1 MDIPVLVEPTPA
13 GFRAS
18 TGAPLNLT
26 AEAATA
32 EAATAEVRRQY
43 VVMQARGVRVVSL
56 ALPEPD
62 PLWEL
67 TARLAANPFLE
78 EWDRAVKECR
88 RQREAEEEA
97 EEAAREV
104 DEAAKRTEQS
114 GVPEQN
120 GHPSPTRT
128 ATDPA
133 A

>member
-1 MDIPVLVEPTPA
+1 MDIPVLLEPTPT

-32 EAATAEVRRQY
+32 ELRRQF
-43 VVMQARGVRVVSL
+43 VVAQAGGARVVPLS
-56 ALPEPD
+56 LPEPD

-78 EWDRAVKECR
+78 EWDRAVKEAR
-88 RQREAEEEA
+88 REREAAEEA
-97 EEAAREV
+97 EEAAK
-104 DEAAKRTEQS
+104 EAAA
-114 GVPEQN
+114 PPDQN
-120 GHPSPTRT
+120 GHPSQAPTR
-128 ATDPA
+128 AEPA

>member
-1 MDIPVLVEPTPA
+1 MNIPVLLEPTPA

-32 EAATAEVRRQY
+32 DEATAELRRQF
-43 VVMQARGVRVVSL
+43 VVMQARGARVVPL
-56 ALPEPD
+56 TLPEPD

-78 EWDRAVKECR
+78 EWDRAVKEAR
-88 RQREAEEEA
+88 REREAAEEA
-97 EEAAREV
+97 EEAAKES
-104 DEAAKRTEQS
+104 AA
-114 GVPEQN
+114 PPNQN
-120 GHPSPTRT
+120 GHPTPAPTRSE
-128 ATDPA
+128 PA